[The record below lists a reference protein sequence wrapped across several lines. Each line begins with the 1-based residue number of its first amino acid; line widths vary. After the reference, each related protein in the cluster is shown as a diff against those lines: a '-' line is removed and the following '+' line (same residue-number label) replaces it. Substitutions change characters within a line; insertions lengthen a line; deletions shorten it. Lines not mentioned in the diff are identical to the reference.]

1 MESLDSKHS
10 LIIKIIFWKQV
21 HILYIYGTK
30 TRDVFF
36 FKAFIPDTLRSRLSI
51 IRFRQKL
58 WSMFY
63 FPRSSH
69 NEINNLS
76 INESLIIMNKLKWY
90 RNVCENKIPYV
101 SLRIA
106 NMCLN
111 KLSEKKKTVFQW
123 YNCVNILIKI
133 ISCYTLVHLDF
144 LVSIFKCKLSH

>member
-1 MESLDSKHS
+1 M
-10 LIIKIIFWKQV
+10 

-36 FKAFIPDTLRSRLSI
+36 FKAFIPDTLRSCLSI

-90 RNVCENKIPYV
+90 RNVCENKTPYTV
-101 SLRIA
+101 
-106 NMCLN
+106 CFVEDCKYVFEQFLN
-111 KLSEKKKTVFQW
+111 PFQTVWKKKTVFQW

-133 ISCYTLVHLDF
+133 ISCYTLGHLDF
-144 LVSIFKCKLSH
+144 LVSILKCKLSH